1 MSVSLSSELS
11 SPPSLTQES
20 TLYSEYSPDEEP
32 QTQNRAQAEPK
43 TRSASTKSSFLKY
56 PADIQRLTR
65 RGLCTYGINTGPVP
79 DDTDWARLTVPML
92 KEQLAMR
99 EMPDDGKKSILVER
113 LENLSTYKPEVVAIR
128 DAPDDKPFGPISKN
142 TSSNGEKRF
151 FVDTADK
158 SHVGS
163 VKKAMK
169 EDMFVI
175 KQSNDSDGG
184 VSIGIRGTGPDTY
197 EVIIGT
203 KTSCTCSSI
212 TSQQLQ
218 TYNLLGKCYLS
229 LSHPITDEI
238 ADVLTHVF
246 RAPAE
251 LLPQRTLFSEEIER
265 LIERAPK
272 VRFTAAEASQ
282 DPSMSDGIAK
292 SKDGKSCPVCFK
304 DIGEAGTVCCIKCGN
319 HTHSSC
325 FDVYTHQ
332 QTGWALTCAVC
343 QTVWSNS
350 VV

>member
-1 MSVSLSSELS
+1 MSISPSSELS
-11 SPPSLTQES
+11 SLPSLTQES
-20 TLYSEYSPDEEP
+20 TLYSEYGLDEES
-32 QTQNRAQAEPK
+32 QTQSRAQAKPTTK
-43 TRSASTKSSFLKY
+43 SASKKSPFLKY

-79 DDTDWARLTVPML
+79 DDTDWAKLTVPML

-99 EMPDDGKKSILVER
+99 EMPDDGKKSVLVER
-113 LENLSTYKPEVVAIR
+113 LENLSTYKPEVVATR

-151 FVDTADK
+151 FVDTTDK

-175 KQSNDSDGG
+175 KQSNDFNGG
-184 VSIGIRGTGPDTY
+184 VSISIRGTGPDTY
-197 EVIIGT
+197 EVIIGA
-203 KTSCTCSSI
+203 KTS
-212 TSQQLQ
+212 
-218 TYNLLGKCYLS
+218 Y
-229 LSHPITDEI
+229 
-238 ADVLTHVF
+238 VLTHVF

-265 LIERAPK
+265 LFERAPK
-272 VRFTAAEASQ
+272 VRFTTAEASQ
-282 DPSMSDGIAK
+282 EPSMSDGITK
-292 SKDGKSCPVCFK
+292 SKEDKSCPVCFK
-304 DIGEAGTVCCIKCGN
+304 DIGEAETVCCSECGN

-325 FDVYTHQ
+325 SDVYMHQ

-343 QTVWSNS
+343 QAGWSNS

>member
-32 QTQNRAQAEPK
+32 QTQSRAQAEPK
-43 TRSASTKSSFLKY
+43 TKPASTKPSFLKY

-79 DDTDWARLTVPML
+79 DDTNWAKLTVPML

-99 EMPDDGKKSILVER
+99 EMPDDGKKSVLVER

-128 DAPDDKPFGPISKN
+128 DAPNDKPFGPVSKN

-151 FVDTADK
+151 FVDIADK

-175 KQSNDSDGG
+175 KQSNELDGG
-184 VSIGIRGTGPDTY
+184 VSISIRGAGPDTY
-197 EVIIGT
+197 EVTIGA

-212 TSQQLQ
+212 MFRPRSNCKHII
-218 TYNLLGKCYLS
+218 Y
-229 LSHPITDEI
+229 
-238 ADVLTHVF
+238 VLTHVF

-282 DPSMSDGIAK
+282 YPSMSDGIAK
-292 SKDGKSCPVCFK
+292 SKDDKSCPVCFK
-304 DIGEAGTVCCIKCGN
+304 DIGEAETVCCTKCGN

-343 QTVWSNS
+343 QAGWSNS

>member
-1 MSVSLSSELS
+1 MSISPSSELS
-11 SPPSLTQES
+11 SLPSLTQES
-20 TLYSEYSPDEEP
+20 TLYSEYGPDEES
-32 QTQNRAQAEPK
+32 QTQSRAQAKPTTK
-43 TRSASTKSSFLKY
+43 SASKKSPFLKY

-79 DDTDWARLTVPML
+79 DDTDWAKLTVPML

-99 EMPDDGKKSILVER
+99 EMPDDGKKSVLVER
-113 LENLSTYKPEVVAIR
+113 LENLSTYKPEVVTIR

-142 TSSNGEKRF
+142 TSSNGETRF
-151 FVDTADK
+151 FVDTTDK

-175 KQSNDSDGG
+175 KQSNDFNGG
-184 VSIGIRGTGPDTY
+184 VSISIRGTGPDTY
-197 EVIIGT
+197 EVIIGA

-212 TSQQLQ
+212 MFRPRSNCKHII
-218 TYNLLGKCYLS
+218 Y
-229 LSHPITDEI
+229 
-238 ADVLTHVF
+238 VLTHVF

-265 LIERAPK
+265 LFMRAPK

-282 DPSMSDGIAK
+282 DPSMSDGITK
-292 SKDGKSCPVCFK
+292 SKEDKSCPVCFK
-304 DIGEAGTVCCIKCGN
+304 DIGEAETVCCSECGN

-325 FDVYTHQ
+325 FDVYMHQ

-343 QTVWSNS
+343 QAGWSNS

>member
-1 MSVSLSSELS
+1 MSVSPFSELS
-11 SPPSLTQES
+11 PPPSLTQES
-20 TLYSEYSPDEEP
+20 TLYSDYGPDGES
-32 QTQNRAQAEPK
+32 QTQNRAQAK
-43 TRSASTKSSFLKY
+43 SKTKSTSQKSPFLKY

-79 DDTDWARLTVPML
+79 DDTDWTKLTVPML

-99 EMPDDGKKSILVER
+99 EMPDDGKKSVLVER

-163 VKKAMK
+163 VKKAMN

-175 KQSNDSDGG
+175 KQSNDFDGG
-184 VSIGIRGTGPDTY
+184 VSISIRGTGPDTY
-197 EVIIGT
+197 EVTIGA

-212 TSQQLQ
+212 MFRPRSNCKHII
-218 TYNLLGKCYLS
+218 Y
-229 LSHPITDEI
+229 
-238 ADVLTHVF
+238 VLTHVF

-282 DPSMSDGIAK
+282 YPSMSDGIAK
-292 SKDGKSCPVCFK
+292 SKDDKSCPVCFK
-304 DIGEAGTVCCIKCGN
+304 DIGEAETVCCTKCGN

-343 QTVWSNS
+343 QAGWSKS